1 MFLFYQKH
9 NEFAYDQVNSITEVI
24 TNMALYVCNNFNHN
38 IIICILLF
46 LLMITV
52 LKHSK

>member
-9 NEFAYDQVNSITEVI
+9 NEFVNSITEII
-24 TNMALYVCNNFNHN
+24 TTMALCVWNNFNHN

-52 LKHSK
+52 LKYCK

>member
-9 NEFAYDQVNSITEVI
+9 NEFAYSITEVI
-24 TNMALYVCNNFNHN
+24 TNIASYTWYNFIVCTLLF
-38 IIICILLF
+38 ILL
-46 LLMITV
+46 ITV